1 MKIFKSFIH
10 AWLTL
15 ISVLGFFTSWFFFVR
30 ATEVNKNQQEPNPD
44 STLSVELTPI
54 INLDNLITFV
64 PATQASL
71 QKFTLVVPPTA
82 TNQPT
87 PLPVPTNQPTP
98 LPAPTNLPTPVPA
111 PTYPPAALSTPVP
124 TLAPMV
130 IPTNSPTQ
138 PGPTPSPVVRMT
150 PRIHTGGS

>member
-1 MKIFKSFIH
+1 MKIFRSFIH

-15 ISVLGFFTSWFFFVR
+15 ISVAGFLTSWFFFVR
-30 ATEVNKNQQEPNPD
+30 ATEVNKKQLEPNPD

-54 INLDNLITFV
+54 INLDDLVTFV

-71 QKFTLVVPPTA
+71 QKFTLVIPPAT

-87 PLPVPTNQPTP
+87 PLPVPTH
-98 LPAPTNLPTPVPA
+98 
-111 PTYPPAALSTPVP
+111 PPAALPTAIP

-138 PGPTPSPVVRMT
+138 PRPTSGPVVSMT